1 MNTLTKPQSQ
11 ILQQGEDMFTILQVV
26 SRSQFVDGQNVID
39 RVKLGY
45 MVKWCGG
52 NHVVQHN
59 DKLLIGQKIEDAQY
73 EEVR

>member
-1 MNTLTKPQSQ
+1 MLTLTKPNSN
-11 ILQQGEDMFTILQVV
+11 IIVQGEDMFNILQVV
-26 SRSQFVDGQNVID
+26 NRSQFVDGQNVID

-59 DKLLIGQKIEDAQY
+59 DKLLIVQKIEDAQY
-73 EEVR
+73 ETI